1 MESTLVTMIY
11 STIDSYTCELNKIC
25 TTPNHYYQDLY
36 KKLQSLTQGGQSVED
51 YYKEMEIAMVRAN
64 VEEDGQATMARVL
77 NNLNWKITDKV
88 ELQNYVEIE
97 EMVQKAIKIER

>member
-1 MESTLVTMIY
+1 M
-11 STIDSYTCELNKIC
+11 
-25 TTPNHYYQDLY
+25 
-36 KKLQSLTQGGQSVED
+36 ED